1 MSFFSTVIQSDE
13 RTLLALGFC
22 VIWLCHMYCY
32 SSTIQSLTDKR
43 NLRLSDA
50 LALLSASVYICIQIL
65 KS

>member
-22 VIWLCHMYCY
+22 VIWLCHKYCY

-43 NLRLSDA
+43 MRLSDA

>member
-1 MSFFSTVIQSDE
+1 MSFFSTAIQSDE

-43 NLRLSDA
+43 KVCVCLMLLHCSRLLRIFA
-50 LALLSASVYICIQIL
+50 Y
-65 KS
+65 KF